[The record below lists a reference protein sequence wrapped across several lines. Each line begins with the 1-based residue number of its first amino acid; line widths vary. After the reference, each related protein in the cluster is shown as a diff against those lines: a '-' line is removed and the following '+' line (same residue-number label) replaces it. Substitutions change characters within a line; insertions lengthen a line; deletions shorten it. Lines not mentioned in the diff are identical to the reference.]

1 MSRDQYLPE
10 TIETAEQMT
19 ERRIAEYVAAGWPLA
34 RAQMDA
40 TQDTAEWLRF
50 WRELGAEI

>member
-1 MSRDQYLPE
+1 MSQYLPE
-10 TIETAEQMT
+10 TIEAAEQMT
-19 ERRIAEYVAAGWPLA
+19 ERRIAEYVAAGEPLA
-34 RAQMDA
+34 KAQMDA